1 MILIFA
7 LRSREN
13 DSHFRFTIGC
23 KNVHAEQ
30 LTIGCKN
37 VHAEQFTIGCKNV
50 HIEQFALFLAVWH
63 FLGPAKFSGHY
74 CVVGYGQLSN

>member
-13 DSHFRFTIGC
+13 DSHFR
-23 KNVHAEQ
+23 
-30 LTIGCKN
+30 
-37 VHAEQFTIGCKNV
+37 FTIGCKNV